1 MLALSFAIRCFC
13 HSPRAVLGHIVL
25 SSLQAPDEGS
35 SFGSWPEGAANQAP
49 LAAGKGR
56 TIIRE
61 EENLSAVT
69 GGRSS
74 VVWLA
79 AVEADISWWGW
90 LGLLSIPALVLLNA
104 FFVIAEF
111 ALVAVRRTRIEALAR
126 QGVSAARLVESVKD
140 KLDRY
145 IAATQLGVTLATL
158 GLGWVAEPALAETLL
173 PLFQAW
179 GPFWQVLGAH
189 SLAASLAFLLIT
201 YVHVI
206 FGELVPKT
214 LALQRAEPLSL
225 WVVRPLVLFTR
236 LTRPLVL
243 SMSAMARAVVRLLGL
258 EPTGKEGL
266 VHSVE
271 ELELLVE
278 DTEEAGLLSHDQVE
292 FVTNVFR
299 LSNKRVQDC
308 MVPREKMAALE
319 LNLPPDK
326 VLEVVRQGAHTR
338 LPVYEGT
345 LDNIV
350 GIVNTKDLFYLFSQ
364 RGLVVLEDALYPPLF
379 LKPEERVANALRLFR
394 QAHRPMALVRDSTGK
409 ILGLITLEDI
419 LEEIVGD
426 IEDEHDRPTP
436 KLILRRSR
444 TPRSEGSTGRK

>member
-1 MLALSFAIRCFC
+1 M
-13 HSPRAVLGHIVL
+13 
-25 SSLQAPDEGS
+25 
-35 SFGSWPEGAANQAP
+35 
-49 LAAGKGR
+49 
-56 TIIRE
+56 
-61 EENLSAVT
+61 
-69 GGRSS
+69 
-74 VVWLA
+74 VWLA

-90 LGLLSIPALVLLNA
+90 VGLLSIPALVLLNA

-126 QGVSAARLVESVKD
+126 QGVSAARLVERVKD
-140 KLDRY
+140 NLDRY
-145 IAATQLGVTLATL
+145 IAAIQLGVTLATL

-173 PLFQAW
+173 PLFQAR
-179 GPFWQVLGAH
+179 GSFWQVLGAH

-201 YVHVI
+201 YLHVI

-214 LALQRAEPLSL
+214 LALQRAEPLSF

-243 SMSAMARAVVRLLGL
+243 SMSAMTRAVVRLLGL
-258 EPTGKEGL
+258 EPTDKEGL

-278 DTEEAGLLSHDQVE
+278 DTEEAGLLSHDQAE

-299 LSNKRVQDC
+299 LSNKQVRDC
-308 MVPREKMAALE
+308 MVPREKMVALE

-379 LKPEERVANALRLFR
+379 LKPEERVATALRLFR
-394 QAHRPMALVRDSTGK
+394 QAHRPMALVRDNTGK
-409 ILGLITLEDI
+409 ILGLITLEDV

-436 KLILRRSR
+436 KLILQRSR

>member
-56 TIIRE
+56 AIIRE